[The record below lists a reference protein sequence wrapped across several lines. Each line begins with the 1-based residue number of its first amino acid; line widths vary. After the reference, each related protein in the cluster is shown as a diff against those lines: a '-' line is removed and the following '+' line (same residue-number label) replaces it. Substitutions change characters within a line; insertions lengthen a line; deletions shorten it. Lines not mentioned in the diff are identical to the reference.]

1 MDDISLEYFEYP
13 DAMFGGAC
21 VYVIEDEESG
31 TLLRVLEVGGGI
43 QSAAYVD
50 ERRFEPVF
58 QYYRALDI
66 MFDYEQDCHQGKYGE
81 KACDFNVNCVL
92 MLGGGGCSY
101 PNYALST
108 HPNLA
113 MDVVEIDPVII
124 DIARKHFY
132 VDELQE
138 RFNAQDRLRLIAEDG
153 RAYVE
158 SCAQAQKDPQVL
170 PQADGLVDLDP
181 KAVPAE
187 ATSAYSYDVIVNDA
201 FSGKQAVDPL
211 VSPEGLRAIQAILH
225 PRGLYIVNVSSTE
238 DGTNTQAVDE
248 VATALRQTFA
258 TVRIIPCI
266 DESFAG
272 EDNYLVIGINELQ

>member
-1 MDDISLEYFEYP
+1 MDDNDISLEYFEYP

-21 VYVIEDEESG
+21 VYVIEDEETG

-58 QYYRALDI
+58 EYYRALDV
-66 MFDYEQDCHQGKYGE
+66 MFDYEQDCHQEKYGE
-81 KACDFNVNCVL
+81 QAQSFNINNVL

-108 HPNLA
+108 HPHLH

-132 VDELQE
+132 VDELLE
-138 RFNAQDRLRLIAEDG
+138 RFEAQNRLRLIADDG
-153 RAYVE
+153 RAFVE
-158 SCAQAQKDPQVL
+158 ACGTASKPV
-170 PQADGLVDLDP
+170 
-181 KAVPAE
+181 
-187 ATSAYSYDVIVNDA
+187 TYDVIVNDA

-211 VSPEGLRAIQAILH
+211 VSPDGLQAVHAILR
-225 PRGLYIVNVSSTE
+225 PCGLYIVNVSSTE
-238 DGTNTQAVDE
+238 DGSNTQAVED
-248 VATALRQTFA
+248 VACALRETFA
-258 TVRIIPCI
+258 TVTVIPCI

-272 EDNYLVIGINELQ
+272 EDNYLVIGINA

>member
-1 MDDISLEYFEYP
+1 MDENDISLEYFEYP

-21 VYVIEDEESG
+21 VYVIEDEDSG

-58 QYYRALDI
+58 QYYRALDV
-66 MFDYEQDCHQGKYGE
+66 MFDYEQDCHLGKYGE
-81 KACDFNVNCVL
+81 AAQAFNIHNVL

-108 HPNLA
+108 HRNLH

-124 DIARKHFY
+124 NIARKHFY
-132 VDELQE
+132 VDELIE
-138 RFNAQDRLRLIAEDG
+138 RFDAQNRLRLIADDG

-158 SCAQAQKDPQVL
+158 ACRSDSKP
-170 PQADGLVDLDP
+170 
-181 KAVPAE
+181 
-187 ATSAYSYDVIVNDA
+187 TTYDVIINDA

-211 VSPEGLRAIQAILH
+211 VSPDGLQAVQAILNLH
-225 PRGLYIVNVSSTE
+225 GLYIVNVSSTE
-238 DGTNTQAVDE
+238 DGTNTQAVDA
-248 VATALRQTFA
+248 VAAALRETFE
-258 TVRIIPCI
+258 TVTIIPCI
-266 DESFAG
+266 DETFAG
-272 EDNYLVIGINELQ
+272 EDNYLVIGINA

>member
-1 MDDISLEYFEYP
+1 MDENDISLEYFEYP

-21 VYVIEDEESG
+21 VYVIEDEDTG
-31 TLLRVLEVGGGI
+31 TLLRVLDVGGGI

-50 ERRFEPVF
+50 DRRFEPVF
-58 QYYRALDI
+58 QYYRALDV

-81 KACDFNVNCVL
+81 SAQSFNVENVL

-108 HPNLA
+108 HPHLH

-132 VDELQE
+132 VDELIK
-138 RFNAQDRLRLIAEDG
+138 RFDAQDRLRLIADEG

-158 SCAQAQKDPQVL
+158 ACKN
-170 PQADGLVDLDP
+170 
-181 KAVPAE
+181 
-187 ATSAYSYDVIVNDA
+187 ATKPTTYDVIVNDA

-211 VSPEGLRAIQAILH
+211 VSPDGLHAVQAILR
-225 PRGLYIVNVSSTE
+225 PNGLYIVNVSSTE
-238 DGTNTQAVDE
+238 DGTNTQAVDD
-248 VATALRQTFA
+248 VATALCEAFA
-258 TVRIIPCI
+258 TVTIISCI

-272 EDNYLVIGINELQ
+272 EDNYLVIGINS